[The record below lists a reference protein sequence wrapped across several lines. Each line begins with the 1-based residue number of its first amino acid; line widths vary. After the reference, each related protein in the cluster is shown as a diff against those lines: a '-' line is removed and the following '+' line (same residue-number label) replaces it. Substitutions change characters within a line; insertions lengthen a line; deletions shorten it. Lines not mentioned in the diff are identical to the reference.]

1 MRLATFVVS
10 HYGATLWAMPTRHQR
25 IPVTND
31 PELADALRR
40 VSRYYSGAPVARVLR
55 DLALKGAEAVERE
68 EHQQEA
74 ALERLVALSTER
86 GAAIDW
92 DVLERVDELA
102 WGE

>member
-1 MRLATFVVS
+1 V
-10 HYGATLWAMPTRHQR
+10 PTRHQR

-40 VSRYYSGAPVARVLR
+40 VSRHYAGVPAARVVR
-55 DLALKGAEAVERE
+55 DLALKGAGAVERE
-68 EHQQEA
+68 QHEQKE

>member
-1 MRLATFVVS
+1 MS
-10 HYGATLWAMPTRHQR
+10 HFGATLWMMPTRHQR

-40 VSRYYSGAPVARVLR
+40 VSRYYADAPAARVVR
-55 DLALKGAEAVERE
+55 DLALKGAEALERE
-68 EHQQEA
+68 EQEQTEA
-74 ALERLVALSTER
+74 FERLVALSTGR

-92 DVLERVDELA
+92 DALERVDKLA

>member
-1 MRLATFVVS
+1 M
-10 HYGATLWAMPTRHQR
+10 MPTRYQR

-40 VSRYYSGAPVARVLR
+40 VSRHYAGTPAARVVR
-55 DLALKGAEAVERE
+55 DLALRGAEALERE
-68 EHQQEA
+68 EQEQKA
-74 ALERLVALSTER
+74 AFDRLVALSTGR